1 MKIVGLMAI
10 WFASFCFSLLADD
23 SNPYSSIV
31 VRNIFS
37 LVPMPT
43 NDPADTKPADPP
55 AKITPNGIMSLFGQL
70 QVLFK
75 VATPPKPGQPPQD
88 QSYVMSEGDRQD
100 GIAVTKIDEQAGMIT
115 FDNHGVIQTLALT
128 SASDASTST
137 TPADGAGGHGFMP
150 PGRRFG
156 GRMGQARNFGNPSD
170 GSSPGSYSASSGNN
184 NSFSNGNNPSANPV
198 FGSGTPSYGGNNSSQ
213 QANQLSPEAQVLIM
227 EQNRI
232 NTQDLVNQGLAP
244 PFPPTP
250 ITPSD
255 ATGIG
260 GNPLVSGP
268 PAVPARNKLAL
279 Q

>member
-1 MKIVGLMAI
+1 MK
-10 WFASFCFSLLADD
+10 FAGQIILALGIASLASITARADD
-23 SNPYSSIV
+23 LAMSGNPYDSIV
-31 VRNIFS
+31 ARNIFS

-43 NDPADTKPADPP
+43 NDPADQKPPDPP

-128 SASDASTST
+128 TASDTSTSPA
-137 TPADGAGGHGFMP
+137 PADGSGGHGFMP

-156 GRMGQARNFGNPSD
+156 GRMGQAHNFDNPSD
-170 GSSPGSYSASSGNN
+170 GGSPGSYSSS
-184 NSFSNGNNPSANPV
+184 SGNNPSANPM
-198 FGSGTPSYGGNNSSQ
+198 SASETPSYGGNNGSS
-213 QANQLSPEAQVLIM
+213 QANQLSPEAQALLI

-232 NTQDLVNQGLAP
+232 DTQDEVNQGKAP
-244 PFPPTP
+244 PLPPTP
-250 ITPSD
+250 ITPAE
-255 ATGIG
+255 ATGSG
-260 GNPLVSGP
+260 GVPLIIPS
-268 PAVPARNKLAL
+268 VP
-279 Q
+279 